1 MWLVISYSCC
11 ILQGLD
17 STAVLSGDGLVRLG
31 AFLYAL
37 GLLAFLA
44 EYTVSL
50 DGRLLAF
57 VFFGGMC
64 CSFLYTGGPYG
75 LKYIGLGDVVVMLT
89 FGPLSVLYSFLC
101 QVSLFDQNIDPYTS
115 LGG

>member
-1 MWLVISYSCC
+1 M
-11 ILQGLD
+11 D
-17 STAVLSGDGLVRLG
+17 STAVLSADGLVRLG

-37 GLLAFLA
+37 GLSAFLA
-44 EYTVSL
+44 EYTVSV

-64 CSFLYTGGPYG
+64 CSFLYTAGPYG

-101 QVSLFDQNIDPYTS
+101 QVSFLLCVYNEHCEDKKKSIFFVRMGAI
-115 LGG
+115 